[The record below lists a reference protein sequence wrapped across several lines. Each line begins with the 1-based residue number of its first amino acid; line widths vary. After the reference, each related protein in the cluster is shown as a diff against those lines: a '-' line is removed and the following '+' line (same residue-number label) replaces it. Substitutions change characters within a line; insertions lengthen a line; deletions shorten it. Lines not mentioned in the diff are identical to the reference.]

1 MKRKPDLGR
10 SATVRPTKQPT
21 ALGGRT
27 GRDMATVNLRES
39 ARAAWEAKESDRV
52 TAART
57 LLGNVIG
64 PANAAV
70 DAVDVVAVL
79 EASGGVYTV
88 VFVDA
93 DGINVSATV
102 RDGGGEVHLV
112 SEGDDGS
119 WTRLGAQVESLAH
132 LWQLIDEHLPAPAYP
147 EWTTQVAY
155 AVGDRVTYLGETYE
169 AIQAHTSQSGWEPPN
184 VPSLWVKVA

>member
-52 TAART
+52 AAART
-57 LLGNVIG
+57 ALGEVIG
-64 PANAAV
+64 AENAAEG
-70 DAVDVVAVL
+70 AVDVADIVEFA
-79 EASGGVYTV
+79 GGYTV
-88 VFVDA
+88 AFVDA
-93 DGINVSATV
+93 DGVNLAVTV
-102 RDGGGEVHLV
+102 RDSGAEVRLV
-112 SEGDDGS
+112 QQADDGT
-119 WTRLGAQVESLAH
+119 WTSLGQVTSLAH

-155 AVGDRVTYLGETYE
+155 AVGDRVTYDGATYE
-169 AIQAHTSQSGWEPPN
+169 AIQAHTSQAGWEPPN
-184 VPSLWVKVA
+184 VPALWTKVAA